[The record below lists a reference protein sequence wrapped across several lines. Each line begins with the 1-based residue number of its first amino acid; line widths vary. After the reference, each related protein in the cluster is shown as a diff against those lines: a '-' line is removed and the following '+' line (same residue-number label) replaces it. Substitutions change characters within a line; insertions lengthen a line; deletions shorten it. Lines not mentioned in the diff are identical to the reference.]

1 MATIK
6 LQSTKVASRL
16 ISYCEK
22 RATERDGVECSP
34 STAKEQFKATRGL
47 YEKPDGVQA
56 HHVIQSFKPGEIEAK
71 DANEIGR
78 KLAEQIAPGHE
89 AVIYTH
95 TDKAHIHNHIV
106 INAVSFEDGRKY
118 HSDRA
123 QLFAIREASNEL
135 CREKN
140 LATIREPEAPE
151 RFSMAEYKLVER
163 GERLWKDELRT
174 AIEKTRESTSSL
186 PEMQTQLKEQYGIE
200 MKIQNK
206 NVSFLHPDKEKYV
219 RGAKLGQAYTK
230 EALEHEY
237 GRQREGRDG
246 TAAIEREQ
254 QPDGRD
260 RGAVEL
266 AGKSEVIPDHS
277 RSQDGSVERQLQE
290 GREQLRSG
298 QPASGDRDQGIE
310 GNGAENRTR
319 ASQADARDERDP
331 AENRQLSG
339 QSKHPAQES
348 RSGRG
353 EPRTQDAD
361 QLRGRGEPN
370 EANVQGTALSGGH
383 SRGQQPH
390 VQPSVHAPAPSAGVQ
405 KGILDA
411 LAEAG
416 KAIQRETAKQSQEAQ
431 QKRQRELQRLAKY
444 QQKDRDQGRDR

>member
-16 ISYCEK
+16 IAYCEK

-34 STAKEQFKATRGL
+34 STAKEQFKTTRGL
-47 YEKPDGVQA
+47 FEKPDGVQA
-56 HHVIQSFKPGEIEAK
+56 HHIIQSFKPGEIDAR

-78 KLAEQIAPGHE
+78 KLAERIAPGHE

-123 QLFAIREASNEL
+123 QLYAIREASNEL

-174 AIEKTRESTSSL
+174 AIDKSQEKVSSL
-186 PEMQTQLKEQYGIE
+186 PEMQAHLKQHYGIE

-237 GRQREGRDG
+237 GKQREGRVR
-246 TAAIEREQ
+246 TAAEQ
-254 QPDGRD
+254 QPDGRN
-260 RGAVEL
+260 GANMES
-266 AGKSEVIPDHS
+266 ARKGEVVSDHS
-277 RSQDGSVERQLQE
+277 RPQAGRAERELQE
-290 GREQLRSG
+290 GEQQLRGS
-298 QPASGDRDQGIE
+298 QPASSERDQGVE
-310 GNGAENRTR
+310 GERNENRTR
-319 ASQADARDERDP
+319 TNRLDQRAERDP

-339 QSKHPAQES
+339 QSERATQES

-353 EPRTQDAD
+353 EPRTENAD
-361 QLRGRGEPN
+361 QLRGRGEQGK
-370 EANVQGTALSGGH
+370 ANVQGTALPRGD
-383 SRGQQPH
+383 SRGQQPD
-390 VQPSVHAPAPSAGVQ
+390 VQPSVHAPASPAGVQ

-411 LAEAG
+411 LADVG
-416 KAIQRETAKQSQEAQ
+416 KAIQRETAKQAQEAQ
-431 QKRQRELQRLAKY
+431 QKRQRELKRQAKY
-444 QQKDRDQGRDR
+444 QQKDRDQGWER